1 MVYGLDFDCGIIDL
15 FFTHSYRST
24 SEVQAVRK
32 EKDPIRLV
40 EAYALDGQLATTEE
54 LKVHSASLE

>member
-1 MVYGLDFDCGIIDL
+1 MYNLSGLTFEYYL
-15 FFTHSYRST
+15 HHSLSTSYRST

-32 EKDPIRLV
+32 EKDAIKLV

-54 LKVHSASLE
+54 LKVMY